1 MIAIH
6 RLRPPLRR
14 WQCVSAGAV
23 LLLAAMQA
31 DAQTSPRDNAF
42 TVHGGFRDGGSFVDT
57 ATDRKVR
64 LDGSGMF
71 AASLDLG
78 LDGTRQLQ
86 FHVSQQQSDLQ
97 LSSATGASSGTTRL
111 PLTVTYLHLG
121 GTNFFDGP
129 IGRGPYVLGGIGA
142 TLLRPGRAS
151 TRPNCARRSTSA
163 SATSCRWAIGSRCA
177 SRRAATSRWS
187 TAAGVSSAT
196 AAARCRSAATASPK
210 ATCRSACRSASS
222 KCRDVNITPP
232 VRGKRRRARPG
243 R

>member
-1 MIAIH
+1 MPLMIVIH
-6 RLRPPLRR
+6 RIRPPRQR
-14 WQCVSAGAV
+14 WQRMSAGAV

-31 DAQTSPRDNAF
+31 YAQTSPRDNAF

-86 FHVSQQQSDLQ
+86 FHVSQQRSDLQ

-142 TLLRPGRAS
+142 TLLRPGTSEYA
-151 TRPNCARRSTSA
+151 TELRPSINLGLGYQLPLSERVALRFEARGYFTLVDSSGGLFCDGGCTLSIRGDGFTQGDA
-163 SATSCRWAIGSRCA
+163 QI
-177 SRRAATSRWS
+177 
-187 TAAGVSSAT
+187 GVSI
-196 AAARCRSAATASPK
+196 RF
-210 ATCRSACRSASS
+210 
-222 KCRDVNITPP
+222 
-232 VRGKRRRARPG
+232 
-243 R
+243 

>member
-1 MIAIH
+1 MPLMIAIH

-97 LSSATGASSGTTRL
+97 LSSATGASSGTARL

-142 TLLRPGRAS
+142 TLLRPGSSEYA
-151 TRPNCARRSTSA
+151 TELRPSINLGLGYQLPLGDRIALRFEARGYFTLVDSSGGLFCDGGCTLSIRGDGFTQGDVQ
-163 SATSCRWAIGSRCA
+163 I
-177 SRRAATSRWS
+177 
-187 TAAGVSSAT
+187 GVSI
-196 AAARCRSAATASPK
+196 RF
-210 ATCRSACRSASS
+210 
-222 KCRDVNITPP
+222 
-232 VRGKRRRARPG
+232 
-243 R
+243 